1 MVRAACFERTRVTK
15 ILPTPVTICIRA
27 VKPYGRIGYRV
38 RVCLA
43 LEGSCAMPHS
53 DFGLHKYHKTL
64 LYNSTLQ
71 SLYREARWPLAS
83 GRLRPSGGA

>member
-15 ILPTPVTICIRA
+15 ILPTPVTIEPC
-27 VKPYGRIGYRV
+27 V
-38 RVCLA
+38 
-43 LEGSCAMPHS
+43 PHAAEILQFS
-53 DFGLHKYHKTL
+53 DIGLHKYHKTL

>member
-15 ILPTPVTICIRA
+15 ILPTPVTI
-27 VKPYGRIGYRV
+27 
-38 RVCLA
+38 
-43 LEGSCAMPHS
+43 EMPRRFS